1 MLHYAETISWRL
13 GIDET
18 RTSREQ
24 AGKAAV
30 LAGAYRILEEK
41 RSESGGILPS
51 QVITAQEF
59 LVLEEAILREG
70 IGAVAFFPLA
80 LVPTKASKAIQSQSA
95 PLQLTLQDKRFHIEI
110 GENFSPSVLKGLILT
125 LEQL

>member
-1 MLHYAETISWRL
+1 MNH
-13 GIDET
+13 
-18 RTSREQ
+18 EQ
-24 AGKAAV
+24 AESK
-30 LAGAYRILEEK
+30 LAKRQYWQEHIESWK
-41 RSESGGILPS
+41 RSGLS
-51 QVITAQEF
+51 QAEYCR
-59 LVLEEAILREG
+59 LKSLRLKNFWYWKKRYCGKTSEQLR
-70 IGAVAFFPLA
+70 FFPLA